1 MLFFLFHVVIEPVYA
16 FVFRKPM
23 YVHFYPFPKQLTLSQ
38 LQILHT
44 EFDFYQKLSLKEK
57 KYFEHRVATFIA
69 KYEFHGREG
78 LQITDQMR
86 VLIAATAIM
95 LTFGMRHYLFRLI
108 DKIIIFPDIYFSNSN
123 NEYHKGEFNPRV
135 KAIVFSWKHFLEGF
149 QINNDNL
156 NLGLH
161 EFAHVIHIE
170 GLRKTDTSSTIFAA
184 AYTDI
189 MEQIKRPANYNR
201 LLQSSYFRIYAYTN
215 EYEFIAVIL
224 EHFFETPTQF
234 KAEFPELFELV
245 KKMINYKEAI

>member
-1 MLFFLFHVVIEPVYA
+1 
-16 FVFRKPM
+16 
-23 YVHFYPFPKQLTLSQ
+23 
-38 LQILHT
+38 
-44 EFDFYQKLSLKEK
+44 
-57 KYFEHRVATFIA
+57 
-69 KYEFHGREG
+69 
-78 LQITDQMR
+78 
-86 VLIAATAIM
+86 
-95 LTFGMRHYLFRLI
+95 LI

-161 EFAHVIHIE
+161 KFAHVIHIE